1 MSKLLRL
8 NLHYRDHV
16 LNFRSLPNHRHLRV
30 RVVFSAKRHNWLS
43 DSIASI
49 VFFFFF
55 LLPQVNGNCTNQPT
69 SSSSPSSCVVK
80 TRHGCSSRSAPR
92 RIQPAASEDVNHT
105 RVVTTAE
112 AFQTG
117 QKEGHRRR
125 CQTVDRPSE
134 KRSLFHYLDVKTTA
148 TDFFFWFCHHFK
160 YLFACIHGRN
170 SLVRVVQNEV
180 NL

>member
-55 LLPQVNGNCTNQPT
+55 CYPRLMAIVPT
-69 SSSSPSSCVVK
+69 SQHHH
-80 TRHGCSSRSAPR
+80 R
-92 RIQPAASEDVNHT
+92 
-105 RVVTTAE
+105 
-112 AFQTG
+112 
-117 QKEGHRRR
+117 HRRR
-125 CQTVDRPSE
+125 VSWRRDTVVRHGRHRAVFNLPRPKTSTTHVWWPPPRLFKRDRRRATAAAA
-134 KRSLFHYLDVKTTA
+134 KRLIDQAKNGHFFITWTWRQRRRI
-148 TDFFFWFCHHFK
+148 FFFGFATTLSICLRAYTVGFFWLGWFK
-160 YLFACIHGRN
+160 TK
-170 SLVRVVQNEV
+170 
-180 NL
+180 